1 MKVNRRHFLAHG
13 AAAGAA
19 ALAIQRFGLINALAQ
34 SGGYRA
40 LVCVFLF
47 GGNDSNNMIV
57 PVDDYA
63 AYQAVRGARAGS
75 TSRWMIC
82 CGSPAERR
90 RHVRSASRSRRA
102 ASALE
107 SGPAWPPSATSV
119 RWSSR

>member
-1 MKVNRRHFLAHG
+1 MKINRRHFLAHG

-57 PVDDYA
+57 PVDDYVS
-63 AYQAVRGARAGS
+63 YQAVRGGDIRA
-75 TSRWMIC
+75 
-82 CGSPAERR
+82 
-90 RHVRSASRSRRA
+90 ASRSRGP
-102 ASALE
+102 ASAME
-107 SGPAWPPSATSV
+107 SWPGGRGV
-119 RWSSR
+119 